1 MEADWAVALQ
11 GGSVKILY
19 LKGTNVHL
27 DSNSMLDVS
36 GGANGGGGGRI
47 FIESNNTYAND
58 GRRNIKL
65 EGGDGVIEGIAG
77 TTGFYDP
84 QICRNWISVQEPCL
98 LIRILQL

>member
-1 MEADWAVALQ
+1 MVAV
-11 GGSVKILY
+11 VEE
-19 LKGTNVHL
+19 
-27 DSNSMLDVS
+27 
-36 GGANGGGGGRI
+36 

-77 TTGFYDP
+77 TLRVLRPSDMPELDF
-84 QICRNWISVQEPCL
+84 VQEPCL